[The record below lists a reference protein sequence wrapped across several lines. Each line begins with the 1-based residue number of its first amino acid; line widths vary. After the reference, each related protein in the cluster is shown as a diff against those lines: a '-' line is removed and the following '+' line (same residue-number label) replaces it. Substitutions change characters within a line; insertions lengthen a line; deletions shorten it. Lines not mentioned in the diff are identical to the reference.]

1 MNTAVPSKALTSC
14 VTANTAVKP
23 GKGSLEQNNMKNVLL
38 ETHETSPGT
47 LHKPAGD
54 RGSTETNGALNT
66 NNLGTKGHGDLIP

>member
-23 GKGSLEQNNMKNVLL
+23 GKGSTEQSDMKNVLL

-54 RGSTETNGALNT
+54 H
-66 NNLGTKGHGDLIP
+66 KH